1 MIVTDHRLVVVGL
14 PFNERRFRE
23 LPVEDEVLWEVPRSD
38 VQRVERQDFK
48 SGEDFRIVFTD
59 GSWCRLHSRWR
70 EFPMRHLADRH
81 DIVPSDSLSPAL
93 REAVETFAADRGPDA
108 LPPLVVGNACGCY
121 RIEVLTPGAS
131 VAFYGMHA
139 RARIVDAEG
148 REMEVDSY
156 HLEDLSVEDLW
167 LWKSLFRPTPPS
179 AGASA
184 GQPGGRPLPDGRGSP
199 GVRPPGARR

>member
-1 MIVTDHRLVVVGL
+1 
-14 PFNERRFRE
+14 
-23 LPVEDEVLWEVPRSD
+23 
-38 VQRVERQDFK
+38 
-48 SGEDFRIVFTD
+48 
-59 GSWCRLHSRWR
+59 
-70 EFPMRHLADRH
+70 MRHLADRP

-139 RARIVDAEG
+139 RARIVDAGG
-148 REMEVDSY
+148 REMEMDSY

-167 LWKSLFRPTPPS
+167 LWKSLFRPTPPP

-184 GQPGGRPLPDGRGSP
+184 GQPEIGRAH
-199 GVRPPGARR
+199 V

>member
-1 MIVTDHRLVVVGL
+1 
-14 PFNERRFRE
+14 
-23 LPVEDEVLWEVPRSD
+23 
-38 VQRVERQDFK
+38 
-48 SGEDFRIVFTD
+48 
-59 GSWCRLHSRWR
+59 
-70 EFPMRHLADRH
+70 MRHLADRP

-93 REAVETFAADRGPDA
+93 REAVETFAADRGPDV

-179 AGASA
+179 AGASS